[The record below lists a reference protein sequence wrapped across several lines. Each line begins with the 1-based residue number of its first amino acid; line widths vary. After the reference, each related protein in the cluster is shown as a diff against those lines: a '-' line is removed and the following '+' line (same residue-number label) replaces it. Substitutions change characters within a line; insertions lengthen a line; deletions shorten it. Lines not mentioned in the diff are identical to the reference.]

1 MTAWRRATN
10 QECQQWAVTLVRNEP
25 LLCPTMHATVPSV
38 NAASIAL
45 TTMYIYIRYTYFF
58 GCISIISFNTQQTSN
73 NTHYSFFE
81 HLICA
86 KHWANFVACTF
97 FFILTTIL

>member
-10 QECQQWAVTLVRNEP
+10 QECQQWAVTLVRNE
-25 LLCPTMHATVPSV
+25 LSSCPTMHATVPSV

-45 TTMYIYIRYTYFF
+45 TTTYMNIHYTVFF

-73 NTHYSFFE
+73 NTHY
-81 HLICA
+81 
-86 KHWANFVACTF
+86 
-97 FFILTTIL
+97 